1 MNTVFLIE
9 ISKKEKIACQSIWP
23 LKEIFCCDEL
33 RIYILRKSIE
43 GLVIGEYDATVLLS
57 RLIDLLKKCL
67 LDNLR
72 LDLSVKDKLG
82 FLDNKYD
89 DYLWNEHSKLDKTF
103 VEKPLENITY
113 WIGEDYTLCGYRH
126 RQTWL
131 YNDDFGNI
139 ILEVTPSYYSLN
151 KRRRNKISFE
161 KWMKKYKPILK
172 RTISK
177 EIAQQWLLQM
187 EDLLAIINQNIAR
200 MQKSDAQ

>member
-1 MNTVFLIE
+1 MIIFSINKNDGL
-9 ISKKEKIACQSIWP
+9 KIFYDKNAH
-23 LKEIFCCDEL
+23 FCYYPHTAL
-33 RIYILRKSIE
+33 TIKYVSNRASFII
-43 GLVIGEYDATVLLS
+43 GLVDIDEFVHKIRLFISQLLQGNKQLDESFNNNIGYIGNYYNA
-57 RLIDLLKKCL
+57 
-67 LDNLR
+67 
-72 LDLSVKDKLG
+72 SV
-82 FLDNKYD
+82 FDNKHYID
-89 DYLWNEHSKLDKTF
+89 NMIFKNDFFESI
-103 VEKPLENITY
+103 PY
-113 WIGEDYTLCGYRH
+113 WIGENHTLCGYRH

-151 KRRRNKISFE
+151 KRRQNKISFE